1 MKKYTEKI
9 IYIVVILILFS
20 ATIGCSL
27 NSEQRADEY
36 VIAVD
41 DYSIIKE
48 KGDCYIAFDN
58 ISLYENNNQSVPAT
72 IRFDSVKEFKTSIIQ
87 GKLSDSQK
95 KIMSQFAKDEK
106 GRIKTCDFNNLYV
119 PTFPI
124 GSLLG
129 SLYWEGEGYSYEVY
143 SDSDMFAFF
152 SFITQESFEKIYQTE
167 YIDIITNNDLCT
179 ITNQYIDNEQREVTY
194 YYTSSA
200 ELKQVRYSLSDGKK
214 HIIID
219 KMFQL
224 TTSYPDLIDVSSS
237 VPSRITMYCTEGS
250 NHYIVMLYALNE
262 DPSDSYL
269 MSFGS
274 EKYVDNVSIEK

>member
-87 GKLSDSQK
+87 GKLSV
-95 KIMSQFAKDEK
+95 
-106 GRIKTCDFNNLYV
+106 C
-119 PTFPI
+119 I
-124 GSLLG
+124 G
-129 SLYWEGEGYSYEVY
+129 
-143 SDSDMFAFF
+143 A
-152 SFITQESFEKIYQTE
+152 
-167 YIDIITNNDLCT
+167 
-179 ITNQYIDNEQREVTY
+179 QYIIPTGSFVSAWSNLITVT
-194 YYTSSA
+194 
-200 ELKQVRYSLSDGKK
+200 VLS
-214 HIIID
+214 
-219 KMFQL
+219 
-224 TTSYPDLIDVSSS
+224 
-237 VPSRITMYCTEGS
+237 
-250 NHYIVMLYALNE
+250 
-262 DPSDSYL
+262 
-269 MSFGS
+269 
-274 EKYVDNVSIEK
+274 